1 MRLRNIP
8 GAKDA
13 ILECDWVIDEPEKF
27 KGEWASVFGEKRP
40 LFLEVGMGKGRF
52 LMDMARL
59 HPERNYVGIEM
70 YDSVLLRA
78 LQKREELEEAGE
90 KFSNLVFIRVDARLL
105 PEIFEKDEVDGIYL
119 NFSDPWPPN
128 RQRKRR
134 LTWRAYLEVYD
145 EILRQQG
152 DLCFKTDNQR
162 FFEWSLQEICQ
173 FGWLI
178 QNISLDLHN
187 SDFEGNVMTEYEEK
201 FSAEGYRIYRLE
213 ARRRLPE
220 FLKK

>member
-1 MRLRNIP
+1 MRLRNIR
-8 GAKDA
+8 GSKD
-13 ILECDWVIDEPEKF
+13 VIASCPFVVQEPESCR
-27 KGEWASVFGEKRP
+27 GRWAEVFGNENP
-40 LFLEVGMGKGRF
+40 IHIEVGMGKGRF
-52 LMDMARL
+52 LMDMAVL
-59 HPERNYVGIEM
+59 HPEINYIGIEM

-78 LQKREELEEAGE
+78 VQKREKLETEL
-90 KFSNLVFIRVDARLL
+90 KNLFFIRMDARQL
-105 PEIFEKDEVDGIYL
+105 PEVFAEGEVDRIYL

>member
-13 ILECDWVIDEPEKF
+13 ILECDWVIDEPERF
-27 KGEWASVFGEKRP
+27 KGKWESVFGEKRP

>member
-13 ILECDWVIDEPEKF
+13 ILECDWVIDEPERF
-27 KGEWASVFGEKRP
+27 KGKWESVFGEKRP

-59 HPERNYVGIEM
+59 HPERNFVGIEM